1 MIVVANR
8 IPVAKGYEKQFE
20 ERFKNRQ
27 RLVEQMPGFIRFQLL
42 KPIQGDYYISMTYW
56 ESYEAFEAWTKSAE
70 FERAHSANPPPPK
83 EMFTGKNILEI
94 HEVILSS
101 DWKGS

>member
-20 ERFKNRQ
+20 ERFRNRQ
-27 RLVEQMPGFIRFQLL
+27 RLVEQMPGFIKFQLL
-42 KPIQGDYYISMTYW
+42 KPIQGEYYISMTYW
-56 ESYEAFEAWTKSAE
+56 ESYEAFENWTKSPE
-70 FERAHSANPPPPK
+70 FEKAHSANPPPPK
-83 EMFTGKNILEI
+83 EMFAGKNILEI

-101 DWKGS
+101 DLKAP

>member
-27 RLVEQMPGFIRFQLL
+27 RLVEQMPGFVKFQLL
-42 KPIQGDYYISMTYW
+42 KPIQGRVLYLDDLLGELRSIR
-56 ESYEAFEAWTKSAE
+56 ELDKK
-70 FERAHSANPPPPK
+70 P
-83 EMFTGKNILEI
+83 G
-94 HEVILSS
+94 V
-101 DWKGS
+101 